1 MVQGNIMDKIK
12 AKNFFLY
19 ILYIA
24 IGLCFLIFASC
35 QEEKKKDDFSGVG
48 RLISGRSKARSNKNS
63 NPPPPQSNTEKK
75 QKAINKPVKTES
87 SKDNLF
93 SVTLYEED
101 VKILGSKSGR
111 VLARGVA
118 YINKKGQIIKIK
130 IIKN

>member
-1 MVQGNIMDKIK
+1 MNIQMK
-12 AKNFFLY
+12 AKKLFLY
-19 ILYIA
+19 IA
-24 IGLCFLIFASC
+24 VSLCFLIFASC
-35 QEEKKKDDFSGVG
+35 QDEKKDDNFSGVG
-48 RLISGRSKARSNKNS
+48 RLISDRNKARYEKNS
-63 NPPPPQSNTEKK
+63 DSPPPQSSTEK
-75 QKAINKPVKTES
+75 QKTINKPTESES

-130 IIKN
+130 ILKN